1 MKTQKLLWYINK
13 MRVAILISGRGS
25 NMERLVDSCKINN
38 KSASIELVFSN
49 NDKASG
55 LSFAKNNNIKTS
67 VIDHR
72 IFEKRED
79 FDHELDKKL
88 RENNIDFI
96 CNAGFMRILSEDF
109 VNNWFNKQL
118 NIHPSLLPDFKG
130 LDVHKRVIES
140 KTNISGCTVHLVRAG
155 VDEGP
160 IIGQISTNVEGND
173 NEEILAGKVLK
184 LEHILYPVCL
194 KLFSDNLIQIN
205 EDKII
210 YSKEAIDQLD
220 EINARLG
227 K

>member
-1 MKTQKLLWYINK
+1 

-25 NMERLVDSCKINN
+25 NMERLIESCKINN

-118 NIHPSLLPDFKG
+118 NIHPSLLPNFKG

-140 KTNISGCTVHLVRAG
+140 KTNISGCTVHLVRTG

>member
-1 MKTQKLLWYINK
+1 

-140 KTNISGCTVHLVRAG
+140 KKNISGCTVHLVRAG

-160 IIGQISTNVEGND
+160 IIGQISTKVESND
-173 NEEILAGKVLK
+173 NEEILSSKVLK

>member
-1 MKTQKLLWYINK
+1 
-13 MRVAILISGRGS
+13 
-25 NMERLVDSCKINN
+25 MESLVESCKINN

-49 NDKASG
+49 NTKASG
-55 LSFAKNNNIKTS
+55 LSFAKNSGIKTF

-130 LDVHKRVIES
+130 LNIHKRVIES

-160 IIGQISTNVEGND
+160 IIGQISTKVESND
-173 NEEILAGKVLK
+173 NEQILASKVLK

-205 EDKII
+205 DDNII
-210 YSKEAIDQLD
+210 FSKEAINQLD
-220 EINARLG
+220 KINGRLG

>member
-1 MKTQKLLWYINK
+1 MK
-13 MRVAILISGRGS
+13 VAILISGRGS
-25 NMERLVDSCKINN
+25 NMERLVESCKTNN
-38 KSASIELVFSN
+38 KSASVELVFSN
-49 NDKASG
+49 NAEASG
-55 LSFAKNNNIKTS
+55 LSFAKNNGIETS

-72 IFEKRED
+72 IYEKRED
-79 FDHELDKKL
+79 FDYELDKKL

-109 VNNWFNKQL
+109 VKNWFNKQL

-140 KTNISGCTVHLVRAG
+140 KVNISGCTVHLVRAG

-160 IIGQISTNVEGND
+160 IIGQTSTNVESND
-173 NEEILAGKVLK
+173 DEEILANKVLK

-194 KLFSDNLIQIN
+194 KLFSDNLIKIN
-205 EDKII
+205 DDEVI
-210 YSKEAIDQLD
+210 YSKEAIFRLD
-220 EINARLG
+220 EINGRLD

>member
-1 MKTQKLLWYINK
+1 
-13 MRVAILISGRGS
+13 
-25 NMERLVDSCKINN
+25 MERLVDSCKINN

-55 LSFAKNNNIKTS
+55 LSFAKNNNINTS
-67 VIDHR
+67 IIDHR

-130 LDVHKRVIES
+130 LDVHKRVIEA
-140 KTNISGCTVHLVRAG
+140 KTNISGCTVHLVRSG

-160 IIGQISTNVEGND
+160 IIGQISTNIESND
-173 NEEILAGKVLK
+173 NEEILAGK
-184 LEHILYPVCL
+184 
-194 KLFSDNLIQIN
+194 SSQ
-205 EDKII
+205 
-210 YSKEAIDQLD
+210 A
-220 EINARLG
+220 
-227 K
+227 

>member
-1 MKTQKLLWYINK
+1 

-140 KTNISGCTVHLVRAG
+140 KANISGCTVHLVRAG

-160 IIGQISTNVEGND
+160 IIGQISTNVGSND
-173 NEEILAGKVLK
+173 NEEILAGKVLE

-194 KLFSDNLIQIN
+194 KLFSDNLIHIN
-205 EDKII
+205 DDKII

-220 EINARLG
+220 EINARLD

>member
-1 MKTQKLLWYINK
+1 

-160 IIGQISTNVEGND
+160 IIGQISTNVESND
-173 NEEILAGKVLK
+173 NEEILAGKFLK
-184 LEHILYPVCL
+184 LE
-194 KLFSDNLIQIN
+194 LF
-205 EDKII
+205 
-210 YSKEAIDQLD
+210 
-220 EINARLG
+220 
-227 K
+227 

>member
-1 MKTQKLLWYINK
+1 
-13 MRVAILISGRGS
+13 
-25 NMERLVDSCKINN
+25 MEKLVDSCKSYHT
-38 KSASIELVFSN
+38 SASLELIFSN
-49 NDKASG
+49 NPEASG
-55 LSFAKNNNIKTS
+55 LIFAKDNTIDII
-67 VIDHR
+67 IDHR

-160 IIGQISTNVEGND
+160 IIGQISTKVESND
-173 NEEILAGKVLK
+173 NEEMLAGRVLK

-194 KLFSDNLIQIN
+194 KLFSDNLIEIN
-205 EDKII
+205 GEEIN
-210 YSKEAIDQLD
+210 YSKEAKNLLD
-220 EINARLG
+220 EINAIIPE
-227 K
+227 

>member
-1 MKTQKLLWYINK
+1 

-72 IFEKRED
+72 IFKNRED

-160 IIGQISTNVEGND
+160 IIGQISTKVESND
-173 NEEILAGKVLK
+173 NEETLARKVLK

-205 EDKII
+205 DDKVV
-210 YSKEAIDQLD
+210 YSKEAINQLD
-220 EINARLG
+220 EINGRLG

>member
-1 MKTQKLLWYINK
+1 MEKL
-13 MRVAILISGRGS
+13 V
-25 NMERLVDSCKINN
+25 ESCKNNN

-49 NDKASG
+49 NSKASG
-55 LSFAKNNNIKTS
+55 LSFAKSNDIETS

-72 IFEKRED
+72 IYEKRED
-79 FDHELDKKL
+79 FDYELDKKL

-140 KTNISGCTVHLVRAG
+140 KANISGCTVHLVRAG

-160 IIGQISTNVEGND
+160 IIGQISTKVESND
-173 NEEILAGKVLK
+173 NEQILASKVLK

-205 EDKII
+205 DDKII
-210 YSKEAIDQLD
+210 FSKEAINQLD
-220 EINARLG
+220 KINGRLG

>member
-1 MKTQKLLWYINK
+1 
-13 MRVAILISGRGS
+13 
-25 NMERLVDSCKINN
+25 MERLVDSCKINN

-67 VIDHR
+67 IIDHR

>member
-1 MKTQKLLWYINK
+1 
-13 MRVAILISGRGS
+13 
-25 NMERLVDSCKINN
+25 MERLVESCKTNN

-49 NDKASG
+49 NAEASG
-55 LSFAKNNNIKTS
+55 LSFAKKNGIETS

-72 IFEKRED
+72 IYEKRED

-109 VNNWFNKQL
+109 VNNWFNKQI

-160 IIGQISTNVEGND
+160 IIGQISTKVETND
-173 NEEILAGKVLK
+173 NEEILSIKVLK

-194 KLFSDNLIQIN
+194 KLFSDNLIEIN
-205 EDKII
+205 KDKII
-210 YSKEAIDQLD
+210 YSMEAINQLD
-220 EINARLG
+220 EINGRLD

>member
-1 MKTQKLLWYINK
+1 MCI
-13 MRVAILISGRGS
+13 R
-25 NMERLVDSCKINN
+25 D
-38 KSASIELVFSN
+38 
-49 NDKASG
+49 
-55 LSFAKNNNIKTS
+55 
-67 VIDHR
+67 
-72 IFEKRED
+72 
-79 FDHELDKKL
+79 
-88 RENNIDFI
+88 
-96 CNAGFMRILSEDF
+96 
-109 VNNWFNKQL
+109 
-118 NIHPSLLPDFKG
+118 
-130 LDVHKRVIES
+130 
-140 KTNISGCTVHLVRAG
+140 SGCTVHLVRAG

>member
-1 MKTQKLLWYINK
+1 

-25 NMERLVDSCKINN
+25 NMERLVESCKTNN

-49 NDKASG
+49 NTNASG

-67 VIDHR
+67 AIDHR

-160 IIGQISTNVEGND
+160 MIGQISTKVENND
-173 NEEILAGKVLK
+173 NEETLARKVIK

-205 EDKII
+205 NDKIM